1 MDILQQA
8 SIGIQL
14 DYTWRPASFWIN
26 GHMSRGSWNH
36 KLCLRT
42 GLHLGSLECNQNS
55 LKSKILIWTLMLW
68 IESISWLKI
77 LWIDVPEVDKSE
89 LRISWSLPFQQGIDM
104 DRHKLLLECGDGLMV
119 MVLWWSRRAKY
130 DPIENK
136 PVLVGEGTGQVLQSG
151 PHSFALHPPLF
162 GFRPLQPSNLPL
174 GLPPYSSP
182 SYNCSF

>member
-36 KLCLRT
+36 KLCSRT
-42 GLHLGSLECNQNS
+42 ELHLGSLGCNQNS
-55 LKSKILIWTLMLW
+55 LKSKILIRTLMLW

-89 LRISWSLPFQQGIDM
+89 LRISWSLPLQQGIDM
-104 DRHKLLLECGDGLMV
+104 DRHKLLLECDDGLMV
-119 MVLWWSRRAKY
+119 MVLWWSRRRSMIQLK
-130 DPIENK
+130 IK
-136 PVLVGEGTGQVLQSG
+136 RCLLVKGPDKCWLQSG
-151 PHSFALHPPLF
+151 PHSFALHPPFF
-162 GFRPLQPSNLPL
+162 GIPPSAT
-174 GLPPYSSP
+174 
-182 SYNCSF
+182 F